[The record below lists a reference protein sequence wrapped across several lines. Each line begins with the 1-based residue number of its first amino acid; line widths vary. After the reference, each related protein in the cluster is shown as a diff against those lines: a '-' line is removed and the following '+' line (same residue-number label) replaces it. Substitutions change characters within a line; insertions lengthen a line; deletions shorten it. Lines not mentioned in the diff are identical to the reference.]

1 MLRSKLLASVAA
13 AGGLATATTLAFGLM
28 AAAPTAARAGVCPVI
43 TDGSG
48 GPGASDCTELATLNA
63 DGTVT
68 VTNPSGVLTYD
79 GSDDQ
84 LVGILNNT
92 SVALN
97 DFHIFG
103 PAVPRFGGIF
113 GGMDGDGICQTSRFS
128 GAACSSSPTN
138 TTFDYAP
145 DGVTFTILSSNDG
158 IVHFATALAA
168 GGGSGYF
175 SLEEPSSLTNP
186 FVPAP
191 EPASFALLGAGLL
204 GLGLMRRRKAA

>member
-1 MLRSKLLASVAA
+1 MFRSRLLGSVAA
-13 AGGLATATTLAFGLM
+13 AGGIATATTLAFGLM
-28 AAAPTAARAGVCPVI
+28 AAAPTPAHAGVCPVI
-43 TDGSG
+43 TDNSG
-48 GPGASDCTELATLNA
+48 GAGASDCTELVTLNA
-63 DGTVT
+63 NGTVT
-68 VTNPSGVLTYD
+68 VTNPAGVPTYD

-92 SVALN
+92 PAALN

-103 PAVPRFGGIF
+103 PAVPQHGGIF
-113 GGMDGDGICQTSRFS
+113 GGMDGDGICETNRFS
-128 GAACSSSPTN
+128 GAACANSPQN

-145 DGVTFTILSSNDG
+145 DGVTFTILNSNEG

-168 GGGSGYF
+168 NGGSGYF
-175 SLEEPSSLTNP
+175 SLEEPSDLRNP

-204 GLGLMRRRKAA
+204 GLGLMRRRAAA